1 MLLTTDETSII
12 ALYLDTDRDTT
23 AAAIQAVIPY
33 IDDEAMKQLV
43 TDTAMKVAAMSVKDF
58 KDIDFSLALIDDQT

>member
-12 ALYLDTDRDTT
+12 ALYLDTERDTT

-33 IDDEAMKQLV
+33 IDDEAMKQLA
-43 TDTAMKVAAMSVKDF
+43 TDTAMKVAAMSDKDF
-58 KDIDFSLALIDDQT
+58 KDIDFSLALIDGQT

>member
-33 IDDEAMKQLV
+33 IDDEAMKQLA
-43 TDTAMKVAAMSVKDF
+43 TDTAMKVAAMSDKDF
-58 KDIDFSLALIDDQT
+58 KDIDISLALIDGQT

>member
-58 KDIDFSLALIDDQT
+58 

>member
-43 TDTAMKVAAMSVKDF
+43 TDTAIKVAAMSVKEF
-58 KDIDFSLALIDDQT
+58 KYIDFSLALIDDQT